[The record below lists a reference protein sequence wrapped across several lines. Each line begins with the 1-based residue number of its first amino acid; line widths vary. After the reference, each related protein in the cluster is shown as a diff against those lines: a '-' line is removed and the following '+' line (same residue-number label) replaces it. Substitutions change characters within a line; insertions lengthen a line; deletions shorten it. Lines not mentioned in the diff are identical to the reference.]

1 MKHWTKDEES
11 LMFDAALTYADIAE
25 ITERTVGA
33 VAAHAFEMRKAG
45 TLIPKRNASA
55 RKLMDVDAD
64 NVFGQQFHPNNG
76 YWEPDGITYSSCTRC
91 GINMALPDDQTLRS
105 YCVDCNYPEFR
116 APFEAGSAVEYLSVV
131 AA

>member
-1 MKHWTKDEES
+1 MT
-11 LMFDAALTYADIAE
+11 LT
-25 ITERTVGA
+25 V
-33 VAAHAFEMRKAG
+33 
-45 TLIPKRNASA
+45 
-55 RKLMDVDAD
+55 VDGGLD
-64 NVFGQQFHPNNG
+64 YWGEPVSNGG

-116 APFEAGSAVEYLSVV
+116 APFEAGSAVKYLSVV